1 VDDVYVTERSGNITG
16 IVQAHLACLP
26 SLSARVR
33 LCDRLVSALWKRWK
47 RDGTQMALV
56 ACVDVRRE
64 LLNMH
69 PPSDA
74 NRSGR
79 CNALGYALRMLFEE
93 VGHEELILAA
103 IELHREAHTLR
114 PVGHSGR
121 HQTCSDLAIALYNQ
135 FQQTRDRAL
144 LDEVL
149 GLHRE
154 ALHLRSPDH
163 PYRHYSCN
171 NLAMSL
177 HSLFQLTGDKSRL
190 EEAIQFYRETLLLR
204 QQGHPHRYN
213 SCSNLATALHDY
225 LQHGGDGA
233 LLDEII
239 QLHREALALR
249 PQHYSKPHAILNNLA
264 LALRTR
270 YAQTGDGGVLDEAVY
285 FARSALAMLPAGHA
299 ERHMLCNNLALL
311 LQMYF
316 DFNGDHT
323 LLDDAIRYSR
333 EALRLRPLGHPD
345 RDMSCNNL
353 ANSLNV
359 CFYETKDKALL
370 DEAIQLHREAL
381 SLQSPINP
389 HRPWS
394 CFNLASDLL
403 QCATQSPGDD
413 TLYTEAYTLLGEA
426 QSLTSPEHPVR
437 WYCTMQRALLASIQ
451 RHTHPAAVEF
461 LQEMLSGADS
471 HHIAHL
477 PKLACSIM
485 MQIDLDA
492 ISNTHAQSLL
502 RSCGR
507 ALDFVAASA
516 EFGFNPQSQLG
527 RVSDAMTIAIRAYTL
542 AIRVD
547 GLPVGLQLLERA
559 RGMVWAQNL
568 HMRNPQIDRLP
579 PDLAHTFADLVRAV
593 NASRSSSAN
602 HLLAQNQIFV
612 SQQDSMYAQRSQ
624 MQYVLREIRALP
636 GLDDFMRGLDSQ
648 ALLAAATRHPVV
660 VLIASE
666 KECYALVVRS
676 PAEPPTNILL
686 TIEKKILQNLTLGN
700 GTSHQRGSLHED
712 QRAMGVAKIN
722 SASQT
727 VLAKLWRL
735 VVRPV
740 FDHLQLVVRGTCLVV
755 QGHS

>member
-1 VDDVYVTERSGNITG
+1 VDDDYVIERSGNITG
-16 IVQAHLACLP
+16 LVQAHLARLP
-26 SLSARVR
+26 GLFERVR
-33 LCDRLVSALWKRWK
+33 LCDRLASSLWKRWK
-47 RDGTQMALV
+47 RDGTQMTLV

-264 LALRTR
+264 LALCTR

-316 DFNGDHT
+316 DFNGDRT

-333 EALRLRPLGHPD
+333 EALSLRPLGHPD

-403 QCATQSPGDD
+403 QCATQSPEDD

-568 HMRNPQIDRLP
+568 HMRNPQTDRLP

-636 GLDDFMRGLDSQ
+636 GLDDFMRGPDSQ

-660 VLIASE
+660 VLVASK

-686 TIEKKILQNLTLGN
+686 AIEKKTLQNLTLGN

-735 VVRPV
+735 VVKPV
-740 FDHLQLVVRGTCLVV
+740 FDYLQLVVGGACLVV
-755 QGHS
+755 QELS